1 MKTLLQTFDQ
11 LSNYTSNLGLKFWLW
26 PLETIIHRSYS
37 EGFENI
43 IFTRPN
49 EYIVFFAH
57 LFFVSELFLIR
68 YDGTS
73 LLNSIKVNK

>member
-11 LSNYTSNLGLKFWLW
+11 LSNFTSNLGLKFWLW

-37 EGFENI
+37 EGFEYK

-49 EYIVFFAH
+49 VVDEITQKN
-57 LFFVSELFLIR
+57 FLPEFHPLPPQI
-68 YDGTS
+68 TT
-73 LLNSIKVNK
+73 VP